1 MASLYDWILVLHIA
15 AWTSWMA
22 GLFYLPR
29 LFVYHAE
36 RGGQSPEMAET
47 FTVMQTKLMR
57 LIMNP
62 AMIVTWITGL
72 TLSLGPGFELSSS
85 WWVGA
90 GWLHA
95 KFVLILAMSAFH
107 GMCAKWRREL
117 AEGTSER
124 SGRFFRIANEVPTVI
139 FLLIVVLAILKP
151 F

>member
-1 MASLYDWILVLHIA
+1 MHETLKIVHIL

-36 RGGQSPEMAET
+36 RATAGGEMAET
-47 FTVMQTKLMR
+47 FGVMQHKLLR
-57 LIMNP
+57 FIMNP

-72 TLSLGPGFELSSS
+72 WLAYSVYGFQ
-85 WWVGA
+85 G

-95 KFVLILAMSAFH
+95 KITLVVAMTVFH
-107 GMCAKWRREL
+107 MFCARWRKEL
-117 AEGTSER
+117 AAGTSTK
-124 SGRFFRIANEVPTVI
+124 SGRYFRIANEVPTVI
-139 FLLIVVLAILKP
+139 FVLVVILAILKP

>member
-1 MASLYDWILVLHIA
+1 MYDWILVLHIA

-36 RGGQSPEMAET
+36 RGGSNAEMAET
-47 FTVMQTKLMR
+47 FAVMQLKLMR

-62 AMIVTWITGL
+62 AMIVTWATGL
-72 TLSLGPGFELSSS
+72 WLAYDGF
-85 WWVGA
+85 GFQG

-95 KFVLILAMSAFH
+95 KITLVLGMSAFH
-107 GMCAKWRREL
+107 GMCAKWRKDL
-117 AEGTSER
+117 AAGTSEK

-139 FLLIVVLAILKP
+139 FLLIVILAIVKP